1 MCPIGMRLSIR
12 SFLVA
17 TALVGVNLAGAIATS
32 EYFHYFPRV
41 PPVGYGN
48 GWGFVAYGSDGSISV
63 YAGNAETGRQLTRVV
78 RPLCAPPI
86 LQICS
91 PAIAA
96 SSVTFLVITLLWAI
110 PDSKRGVISASAEA
124 MPRTRTARV
133 CVWIAMRRLTL
144 AVSLIGLNVAGAVYR
159 PLPDREELVVDNRYL
174 SSSTRVSH
182 VFTRD
187 GAYLNRYHLRGIGH
201 DDDDN
206 GPLHPM
212 NTIVFK
218 ADGAIL
224 SYDGTPGE
232 TRSRPFVLRPPRRS
246 FLVMWF
252 PLIASVTTTI
262 LVVVMALRRRAA

>member
-1 MCPIGMRLSIR
+1 MCRIGIRLSIR

-32 EYFHYFPRV
+32 KYLRYFPQV
-41 PPVGYGN
+41 LPVGYGN
-48 GWGFVAYGSDGSISV
+48 GEGLVTYGSDGSIFV
-63 YAGNAETGRQLTRVV
+63 HAGNAETGLQLTRVV
-78 RPLCAPPI
+78 RTSCAPPI

-96 SSVTFLVITLLWAI
+96 SSVTFLVLTLLWAI
-110 PDSKRGVISASAEA
+110 PDSKRGVISANAEA
-124 MPRTRTARV
+124 MPRTRTAR
-133 CVWIAMRRLTL
+133 VWIAMRRLTL

-187 GAYLNRYHLRGIGH
+187 GACLNRYHLRGIGH

-206 GPLHPM
+206 GPLHTM

-218 ADGAIL
+218 ADGAIF

-262 LVVVMALRRRAA
+262 LVVVMALRRKAA